1 MSEQNRSVRV
11 IVTQTITECLETIVS
26 VPGGAGDQDIANLA
40 VAQVL
45 DREQG
50 WTVTEN
56 PWSVEI
62 VEGGNLGAAL
72 SPDFAAVDAIRQGRA

>member
-1 MSEQNRSVRV
+1 MSEKTRSVRV

-26 VPGGAGDQDIANLA
+26 VPEGASDQDIANHA

-50 WTVTEN
+50 WSVTEN
-56 PWSVEI
+56 PWFVAI
-62 VEGGNLGAAL
+62 VEAGNPGAAL
-72 SPDFAAVDAIRQGRA
+72 SPDFVAVDAIRQGRA